1 MKAQYGTSVCGL
13 CKEKIA
19 RGSEIEKFNNLWSH
33 KACIDAREKKPG
45 PEKSKEK
52 KPYLSDAILK
62 KIEAEEKLKNK
73 KESLAS
79 LEDLEK
85 AEQEKNQELKKL
97 KVTSPMF
104 EAEILTKYYRNISY
118 KIVFSEV
125 ENINSVST
133 DQLRSMQIERNMLTK
148 ILLSTD
154 LRLREINNIKSEY
167 AKKN

>member
-1 MKAQYGTSVCGL
+1 MKAQFDTSICGL
-13 CKEKIA
+13 CQQKIA
-19 RGSEIEKFNNLWSH
+19 KGSEIVNYKNKWCH
-33 KACIDAREKKPG
+33 KNCVDAIETP
-45 PEKSKEK
+45 KEK
-52 KPYLSDAILK
+52 P
-62 KIEAEEKLKNK
+62 KNK

-85 AEQEKNQELKKL
+85 AELEKNQEPGNKL

-118 KIVFSEV
+118 KIVYSEV
-125 ENINSVST
+125 DNINSLST

-167 AKKN
+167 AKK